1 MHAPAR
7 EGSGLCFGRCAYFAV
22 SARVPHEITPL
33 HARNASAWRGGNA
46 RAVPSRAQAR
56 RLHWQPNAGA
66 AGVEERSMSDEANR
80 PTPESEP
87 IPLGQRLFD
96 RPFLLLAACIVVM
109 FVFYTGWGLL
119 ELASL
124 TEAPLP

>member
-1 MHAPAR
+1 
-7 EGSGLCFGRCAYFAV
+7 
-22 SARVPHEITPL
+22 
-33 HARNASAWRGGNA
+33 
-46 RAVPSRAQAR
+46 
-56 RLHWQPNAGA
+56 
-66 AGVEERSMSDEANR
+66 MSDEANR